1 MKGEPDTEEY
11 AFKVQSLARLEALSQ
26 QGAIDLFYGDE
37 CGVSLRG
44 YVPYG
49 WQFPGEEVSIQSG
62 SGPAVNCFALL
73 ARDNR
78 CFFRTTDTTIDAGL
92 VCDYLDQF
100 SQGVMASGRLTVV
113 VLDNASVHQ
122 REVKKRRAAWE
133 AKGLYL
139 FFLPV
144 YSPQLNLA
152 ETLWR
157 KLKYEW
163 LQPGDYG
170 EKPLLCYR
178 VWQCLSAVGRELTI
192 AFKTFEGTQY
202 V

>member
-1 MKGEPDTEEY
+1 MKGEPDAEEY
-11 AFKVQSLARLEALSQ
+11 AFKVQSLSRLEVLSQ
-26 QGAIDLFYGDE
+26 QGVIDLFYGDE

-49 WQFPGEEVSIQSG
+49 WQFLGEEVSIPSISG
-62 SGPAVNCFALL
+62 NAVNCFALF

-78 CFFRTTDTTIDAGL
+78 YFFRTTQETIDARL
-92 VCDYLDQF
+92 LCDYLDQF
-100 SQGVMASGRLTVV
+100 SHTLLRETVV

-122 REVKKRRAAWE
+122 REVKKRRAAWA
-133 AKGLYL
+133 AKGLSI

-144 YSPQLNLA
+144 YSPELNIA
-152 ETLWR
+152 EILWR

-163 LQPGDYG
+163 LQPGDYE
-170 EKPLLCYR
+170 EKQLLCYR
-178 VWQCLSAVGRELTI
+178 VWQCLAAVGRQLRI
-192 AFKTFEGTQY
+192 AFKPFDKSQF